1 MEKKL
6 KIDFEKFFREL
17 KKRESALL
25 TGERECTIAEA
36 VEIVSKELGFRMTP
50 FQVRQ
55 YEKLGIIK
63 PRRKSNRYRIYNDTD
78 ISELMVIFYLRA
90 WSISIQDIKLYI
102 NSQRRIT
109 EIIGKISEQL
119 RPYVNKKISNEAIER
134 INRCEKEN
142 WAEIE
147 KYFSLN
153 SRIQNLI
160 EEKKVFLKSLIKEWE
175 GGDKRHI
182 LAWRDWLETELQ
194 EMKKSRIIPF
204 FFKMNV
210 NSSITFFAFSTCSS
224 TSRQKMILI
233 I

>member
-25 TGERECTIAEA
+25 TGEREYTIAEA
-36 VEIVSKELGFRMTP
+36 VEIVNKELGFRVTP

-63 PRRKSNRYRIYNDTD
+63 PRRKSNRYRIYNVTD
-78 ISELMVIFYLRA
+78 IGELTVIFYLRV
-90 WSISIQDIKLYI
+90 WDIPIQDIKLYI

-109 EIIGKISEQL
+109 EIIDKISEQL
-119 RPYVNKKISNEAIER
+119 RPYVNKEISDEAIKKM
-134 INRCEKEN
+134 NRCEKEN
-142 WAEIE
+142 WPEIE
-147 KYFSLN
+147 KYFALN

-175 GGDKRHI
+175 QGDKRFI

-204 FFKMNV
+204 YLKYQFK
-210 NSSITFFAFSTCSS
+210 
-224 TSRQKMILI
+224 
-233 I
+233 